1 MSILLPRTYW
11 TAMPFGYEKLDGEK
25 GAKSVRA
32 SNVDTHLKSPF
43 YMGIGI
49 QGSQIIIS
57 S

>member
-1 MSILLPRTYW
+1 MF
-11 TAMPFGYEKLDGEK
+11 FGYEKLDGEK

-49 QGSQIIIS
+49 QESQIIIS